1 MLVPMRDFASSAAA
15 AICARECW
23 TDCSSSD
30 AKSPLDMPDSFAAPV
45 TRTFSSREEFE
56 RFAAGFAERLEA
68 GDVVALSGELG
79 AGKTT
84 FVRAAV
90 RARHG
95 EDQTSSPT
103 FTFWHR
109 YPGTPPIDHLDL
121 YRVENHADLTELGL
135 EEAFD
140 GTSIVFVE
148 WWTHA
153 PELLPPTRYELSIQG
168 AGDAPRVVSI
178 QRVGAP

>member
-1 MLVPMRDFASSAAA
+1 MPETFATPMR
-15 AICARECW
+15 
-23 TDCSSSD
+23 
-30 AKSPLDMPDSFAAPV
+30 
-45 TRTFSSREEFE
+45 RTFSDL
-56 RFAAGFAERLEA
+56 AAFNAFAEAFATALA
-68 GDVVALSGELG
+68 PGDVVALGGELG

-121 YRVENHADLTELGL
+121 YRIDDPAEIVELGL
-135 EEAFD
+135 EDAFD
-140 GTSIVFVE
+140 GSSIVFVE
-148 WWTHA
+148 WWSHA
-153 PELLPPTRYELSIQG
+153 PDLLPPARFHVDIEGSG
-168 AGDAPRVVSI
+168 EGPRTVSVE
-178 QRVGAP
+178 RTAR

>member
-1 MLVPMRDFASSAAA
+1 MAFRFAVPYEETFSTLDAFESFAQVFAS
-15 AICARECW
+15 
-23 TDCSSSD
+23 T
-30 AKSPLDMPDSFAAPV
+30 LAP
-45 TRTFSSREEFE
+45 
-56 RFAAGFAERLEA
+56 

-84 FVRAAV
+84 FVRSAV

-109 YPGTPPIDHLDL
+109 YHGEPPIDHLDL
-121 YRVENHADLTELGL
+121 YRVEHERDLTELGL
-135 EEAFD
+135 EDAF
-140 GTSIVFVE
+140 GGNSIVFVE

-153 PELLPPTRYELSIQG
+153 PQLLPTRRYEVTITGS
-168 AGDAPRVVSI
+168 GDSARTLRI
-178 QRVGAP
+178 A

>member
-1 MLVPMRDFASSAAA
+1 
-15 AICARECW
+15 
-23 TDCSSSD
+23 
-30 AKSPLDMPDSFAAPV
+30 MPDSFAAPL
-45 TRTFSSREEFE
+45 RQTFLTQEAFE
-56 RFAAGFAERLEA
+56 AFAAAFARGLSP

-95 EDQTSSPT
+95 EDQSSSPT

-109 YPGTPPIDHLDL
+109 YAGEPPIDHLDL
-121 YRVENHADLTELGL
+121 YRIERESELEELGL

-140 GTSIVFVE
+140 GCSIAFIE
-148 WWTHA
+148 WWRHA
-153 PELLPPTRYELSIQG
+153 PSLLPPRFYDVTIEG
-168 AGDAPRVVSI
+168 AGDAPRTVTVS
-178 QRVGAP
+178 APA